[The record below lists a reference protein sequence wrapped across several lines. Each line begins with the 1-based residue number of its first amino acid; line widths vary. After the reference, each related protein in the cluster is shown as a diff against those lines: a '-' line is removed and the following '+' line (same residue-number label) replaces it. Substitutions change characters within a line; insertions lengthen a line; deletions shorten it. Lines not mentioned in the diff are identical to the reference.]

1 LFGFTAAQLAQKLL
15 FRFKRPASELPL
27 VTVIADFVRTAMASI
42 AIGDS
47 GVRRRWATEPKQ
59 DPKRQRE
66 LPKRVKK
73 FRHKNCISTLS
84 VSSSPKKNYR
94 TRSSKMTRRP
104 LMAGP
109 NETEHVLVSEFRVR
123 TLAHRPMRRS

>member
-47 GVRRRWATEPKQ
+47 GVRSRCATEPKQ

-73 FRHKNCISTLS
+73 SRHKKLYFYFIGFIHTR
-84 VSSSPKKNYR
+84 KK
-94 TRSSKMTRRP
+94 
-104 LMAGP
+104 LP
-109 NETEHVLVSEFRVR
+109 NPIL
-123 TLAHRPMRRS
+123 

>member
-47 GVRRRWATEPKQ
+47 GVRSRCATEPKQ

-73 FRHKNCISTLS
+73 FRHKNCISTL
-84 VSSSPKKNYR
+84 
-94 TRSSKMTRRP
+94 
-104 LMAGP
+104 
-109 NETEHVLVSEFRVR
+109 
-123 TLAHRPMRRS
+123 